1 LRSVALAVAA
11 LLSLAVPPGQAAA
24 SSSPA
29 CPEQALTLRASAT
42 APAVVHVSVTN
53 HGDRACTV
61 SRAPLVTF
69 EDLDGSALPVP
80 EGATGRYHLTPNS
93 TAHATVRTIAAPA
106 APQARLVNA
115 PAVSADPAHRGRAF
129 TAAELGAGDAI
140 RVWEPVTSWWQPTV
154 AAADRAP
161 AADPGSLV

>member
-1 LRSVALAVAA
+1 MSVALAVAA

-24 SSSPA
+24 SSPA

-80 EGATGRYHLTPNS
+80 QGATGRYRLAPNS

-106 APQARLVNA
+106 APQARRVNA
-115 PAVSADPAHRGRAF
+115 LAVSADPAHWGRAF

-140 RVWEPVTSWWQPTV
+140 RVWEPVTSWWQP
-154 AAADRAP
+154 AAAAGDRAR
-161 AADPGSLV
+161 AADPDSFV